1 MTGPLSKAWIGHF
14 VKNIHECGLGIS
26 PSCRHLLILDDHG
39 SHVTMDVVKT
49 ARVVGLDFLTLL
61 SHTSHDVQ
69 PLDVSCF
76 KPFKQV
82 F

>member
-1 MTGPLSKAWIGHF
+1 
-14 VKNIHECGLGIS
+14 
-26 PSCRHLLILDDHG
+26 
-39 SHVTMDVVKT
+39 VTMDVVKT